1 MGKLL
6 NLVQRDSHDF
16 HGLLGSGEGDVEVVV
31 VFEDVGIVDVATAD
45 EVEEVGVDEAVL
57 ADGESERVPAA
68 GVGVGDHGIV
78 ATGGSVDEE
87 LAGGVGEVGFDDPG
101 PGLAVVGGE
110 CAKKSTGAAV
120 VANETDDALTIR

>member
-1 MGKLL
+1 M
-6 NLVQRDSHDF
+6 
-16 HGLLGSGEGDVEVVV
+16 VV

-110 CAKKSTGAAV
+110 CA
-120 VANETDDALTIR
+120 E